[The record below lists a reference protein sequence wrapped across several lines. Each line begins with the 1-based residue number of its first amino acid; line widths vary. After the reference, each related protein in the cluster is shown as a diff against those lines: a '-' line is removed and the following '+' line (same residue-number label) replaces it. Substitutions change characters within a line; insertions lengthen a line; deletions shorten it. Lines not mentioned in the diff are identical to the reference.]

1 MGGFEEEGVL
11 VVGEEMLVEGV
22 GVLVEGA
29 EVLARGVGESI
40 MTYKDFLREQ
50 I

>member
-1 MGGFEEEGVL
+1 MEGVL
-11 VVGEEMLVEGV
+11 VIGEGMLVVGV

-40 MTYKDFLREQ
+40 MTYKDFLLEQ

>member
-1 MGGFEEEGVL
+1 MEGVL
-11 VVGEEMLVEGV
+11 VVGEGMLVVGV
-22 GVLVEGA
+22 GVLVEGV

-40 MTYKDFLREQ
+40 TMYKDFLREQ

>member
-1 MGGFEEEGVL
+1 MEGVL
-11 VVGEEMLVEGV
+11 VVGEGMLVEGV

-40 MTYKDFLREQ
+40 TTYKDFLREQ